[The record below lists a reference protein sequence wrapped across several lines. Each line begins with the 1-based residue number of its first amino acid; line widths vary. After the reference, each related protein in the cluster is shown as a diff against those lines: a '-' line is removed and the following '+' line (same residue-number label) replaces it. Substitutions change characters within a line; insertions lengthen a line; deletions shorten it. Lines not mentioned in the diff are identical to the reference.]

1 MSDQPAR
8 RIQPAALK
16 RFCEQ
21 VFDKMGVAETDA
33 QLAAEILIAADVRGV
48 FSHGVAHLR
57 RYVNG
62 IRAGTIAARPSERV
76 IIETPVTATIDAGAG
91 LGPPVSYRAMQKAIQ
106 KACDTGVGFVNVR
119 NSNHYGIAGY
129 YAMMALPHDCIGFAT
144 TNASAKVMPTFGRKP
159 TLGTNPIAIAA
170 PALTQRPF
178 VLDMATSAVALGKV
192 EIADQLGQPIPE
204 GWAMYKDGLPATDSH
219 RAMDEFKNN
228 LGAGLVSL
236 GGLGEL
242 FGGHKGY
249 GLAMSVDIFAALL
262 SGAAP
267 SPLAYPNAPA
277 GQALPANLGHFFGAW
292 RIDCFR
298 PVDEFKKAMDDYL
311 QLLRQVPKVPDQQR
325 IYIPGEKEFEAEERH
340 RRDGIPVNR
349 TVAKDL
355 QALALELHVE
365 PLPQGTLA
373 DW

>member
-1 MSDQPAR
+1 MPDQPAR
-8 RIQPAALK
+8 RVQADALV
-16 RFCEQ
+16 RFCVE
-21 VFDKMGVAETDA
+21 VFEKIGVAEGDA
-33 QLAAEILIAADVRGV
+33 HLAAEILVAADLRGV
-48 FSHGVAHLR
+48 FSHGIAHLR
-57 RYVNG
+57 RYVSA
-62 IRAGTIAARPSERV
+62 IQAGTIAARPSERV
-76 IIETPVTATIDAGAG
+76 VIETPVTATIDAGAG
-91 LGPPVSYRAMQKAIQ
+91 LGQPVSYRAMQKAIH
-106 KACDTGVGFVNVR
+106 KARETGVGFVNVR

-170 PALTQRPF
+170 PAFTQLPF
-178 VLDMATSAVALGKV
+178 VLDMATSAVALGKI

-219 RAMDEFKNN
+219 RAMDEFRNN
-228 LGAGLVSL
+228 LGAGLLSL
-236 GGLGEL
+236 GGPGEL

-249 GLAMSVDIFAALL
+249 GLAMGVDIFAALL

-267 SPLAYPNAPA
+267 SPLAYPNTPE

-311 QLLRQVPKVPDQQR
+311 QLLRQVPKVAGQAR

-355 QALALELHVE
+355 QALAQELHVE
-365 PLPQGTLA
+365 PF
-373 DW
+373 